1 MSTTSATT
9 TSAPSSLQLQS
20 LFISSAIPMCAFGF
34 MDNLIMIQAGGYID
48 ATFGATLGLA
58 TLSAA
63 ALGQV
68 FSDTAGVLFGSTVE
82 RIVGHLHKAPA
93 TKPLSPSQRLLP
105 LVKNVKM
112 AGSVIGIIVGCL
124 LGASSL
130 LFVDLDAHER
140 QLRTQELKDVVM
152 KMVND
157 DNDDKNKNTV
167 VHLAQHNNKA
177 FDASLD
183 AQLRALSTTTSS
195 WHVQKAATDQVV
207 VMDDDD
213 STLYVPIVQDTLTL
227 GVLECSSEQGFSEEE
242 QQAIHITAKHLAIF
256 MERLSAQQ

>member
-1 MSTTSATT
+1 
-9 TSAPSSLQLQS
+9 
-20 LFISSAIPMCAFGF
+20 MCAFGF

-82 RIVGHLHKAPA
+82 RLVGKFHKTPT
-93 TKPLSPSQRLLP
+93 TKPLTAAQRLLP

-112 AGSVIGIIVGCL
+112 AGSVIGIIVGCF

-152 KMVND
+152 KMVENETE
-157 DNDDKNKNTV
+157 KKTV
-167 VHLAQHNNKA
+167 VHLAQASNQA
-177 FDASLD
+177 FDASVDD
-183 AQLRALSTTTSS
+183 AQLQALSIESSS

-207 VMDDDD
+207 VVADDNDNT
-213 STLYVPIVQDTLTL
+213 TLYVPIIAVRGDSISTTTVL